1 MKKIPALILS
11 FILLLVIIPM
21 LSQIIYCSTQTV
33 VEKVMHL
40 PTQNVDSSQETEA
53 SKENVVT
60 VFREESNSY
69 EELLLEEYIVGVVAG
84 EMPAAYE
91 LEALKAQAV
100 AARTYTLNQLQSE
113 DYMHDT
119 VKHQVYF
126 RCV

>member
-21 LSQIIYCSTQTV
+21 LSQIIYRSTQTV

-69 EELLLEEYIVGVVAG
+69 EELLLEEISWCCRG
-84 EMPAAYE
+84 
-91 LEALKAQAV
+91 
-100 AARTYTLNQLQSE
+100 
-113 DYMHDT
+113 
-119 VKHQVYF
+119 
-126 RCV
+126 